1 MTNNTNPYSQEPII
15 KQWVDECTGKFIY
28 PITST
33 DAVITKHNKTLTE
46 VLDLIFGNL
55 RQDKDTLSDLK
66 IRVEDLENYK
76 NQFIALK
83 SAFDSIKYQIDNGTF
98 ATRTDLECLRNQL
111 NTILE
116 SIKIQL
122 QTNTNLFTQLLNYLI
137 SGQTSGNVQIGDLTG
152 FLRTSELLSSIK
164 ALNAFVENIKS
175 ELTGDT
181 YPQTN
186 GSVLL
191 PPTVGGTLYVAD
203 NANSNNRFHFSLN
216 CDVNGDGAVTAADI
230 TALYSFILQNNSSQI
245 VHGDVT
251 GDGLITAA
259 DITKVYSVLLNG
271 REPIVHDKVTNK
283 NYTLP
288 SGIVFVNNDNV
299 YCVTSEN
306 KTKLIGKLYNPNSTF
321 TNIAQLAPQQST
333 LYTPP
338 QYGSV
343 TLENSEKEI
352 IQHNICQ
359 VFDNSKVINVYV
371 VALQGTND
379 AMSLEERIQAI
390 NASITSGSNVSYVSD
405 YTGTAINSVWE
416 GIPQDYAQGIVYLKD
431 FWNTIEEIQYVQPLG
446 SFIDFKRFVN
456 NTYQNYID
464 VSMVGSDNKFNGVL
478 TRFNVISAPATVNNK
493 FTDKEDSIILA
504 EYVPET
510 GTAYYFLWNGLSN
523 KKPVIIQKS
532 KLAEYLTYIN
542 Y

>member
-55 RQDKDTLSDLK
+55 RQDKDTLNDLK

-122 QTNTNLFTQLLNYLI
+122 QTNTSLFTQLLNYLI

-271 REPIVHDKVTNK
+271 REPIVHDKVTSK

-288 SGIVFVNNDNV
+288 SGTVFVNNDNV

-333 LYTPP
+333 LHTPP
-338 QYGSV
+338 QYDGA

-352 IQHNICQ
+352 IQHNISQ
-359 VFDNSKVINVYV
+359 VFNNGKVINVYV

-405 YTGTAINSVWE
+405 YTETAINSVWE

-493 FTDKEDSIILA
+493 FKGKEDSIILA